1 MLCTYQGLHI
11 IKKKAGPSSSQI
23 IVSSITLVW
32 ELAVPPQSDS
42 KSILSAALDDKGWV
56 KVSTFSMQNI
66 PIRERKSSPHL
77 CTARATRGL
86 GSVMTEDGEISSPSG
101 GKTSLGQMPY
111 GPTDIGKCSSF
122 SFLLFSLSLSFFH
135 TALSSLALKCY
146 IHFPEE
152 ATGKWTV
159 ANAVYF
165 WNEHPP
171 VLENGLGLEK
181 SLIFL
186 KELISPLNKGVENI
200 MAVVNNN

>member
-1 MLCTYQGLHI
+1 MIKVEWKSVHFQCRIFQSGSAKARLTCAQQGPHGVWGQWWLRTGRFIPLQGVRRPWVRCHMDLL
-11 IKKKAGPSSSQI
+11 
-23 IVSSITLVW
+23 TLENVA
-32 ELAVPPQSDS
+32 LF
-42 KSILSAALDDKGWV
+42 LS
-56 KVSTFSMQNI
+56 F
-66 PIRERKSSPHL
+66 
-77 CTARATRGL
+77 
-86 GSVMTEDGEISSPSG
+86 
-101 GKTSLGQMPY
+101 
-111 GPTDIGKCSSF
+111 
-122 SFLLFSLSLSFFH
+122 FSLSLSFFH